1 MSLIVL
7 SRLLAALVAAA
18 LAFAYVLNDVT
29 PESLPWIDH
38 EDSITLE
45 ESANPKPDWKIED
58 KTTGTETKVLDR

>member
-7 SRLLAALVAAA
+7 SRLVAALLAAA

-45 ESANPKPDWKIED
+45 ESASPQTGWKIED
-58 KTTGTETKVLDR
+58 TATGTETKVLDR